1 MQSSQQAMPACTA
14 VGLHG
19 TKREL
24 SVNVS
29 KTLTSLSRDNSM
41 PKGKSVLVQQGLEE
55 GICWAPFPLCVEGC
69 FSSPGLNFISESFF
83 SLFLLSFSSFFLFS
97 FFFFSTVLCVSLTTP
112 SICFSRVLQLDKRKL
127 VGIFKIWGEQLFCI

>member
-55 GICWAPFPLCVEGC
+55 GICWTPFPLCVEGC

-83 SLFLLSFSSFFLFS
+83 SLFLLSFSSL
-97 FFFFSTVLCVSLTTP
+97 FSTVLCVSLTTP

>member
-29 KTLTSLSRDNSM
+29 KTLKSLSRDNSM
-41 PKGKSVLVQQGLEE
+41 PKGKSVVVQQGLEE
-55 GICWAPFPLCVEGC
+55 GIRWAPFPLRVDGC
-69 FSSPGLNFISESFF
+69 FSFPGLNFISESFF
-83 SLFLLSFSSFFLFS
+83 SLFLLSFPLH
-97 FFFFSTVLCVSLTTP
+97 CV
-112 SICFSRVLQLDKRKL
+112 FH
-127 VGIFKIWGEQLFCI
+127 